1 MAYNMGVEVKKIK
14 AAFESVK
21 QDMLFLRDENNM
33 LKEELAYLKARI
45 ESNRSD
51 IEKNK
56 KGLDGVEKKEIVGNS
71 DSKKY
76 HYSDCPFAKK
86 INKENKVVFKDI
98 ADAVKQGFDECPCIR
113 EI

>member
-1 MAYNMGVEVKKIK
+1 MDVEVKKIK
-14 AAFESVK
+14 AAFDSVK

-45 ESNRSD
+45 DSNRSD
-51 IEKNK
+51 IQRNKNEIS
-56 KGLDGVEKKEIVGNS
+56 GIEKKEVVGNS

-86 INKENKVVFKDI
+86 INKGNKVVFEDI
-98 ADAVKQGFDECPCIR
+98 ADAVKQGYDECPCIR
-113 EI
+113 DN